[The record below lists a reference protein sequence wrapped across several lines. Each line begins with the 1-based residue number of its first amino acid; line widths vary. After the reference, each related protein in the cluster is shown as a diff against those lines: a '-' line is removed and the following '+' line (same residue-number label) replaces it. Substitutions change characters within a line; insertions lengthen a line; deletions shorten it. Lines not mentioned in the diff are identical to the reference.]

1 MYNHLP
7 EGDKNT
13 TKMSEIKLQVGKTY
27 QLIKDWY
34 HSKTGVSLM
43 HDPSL
48 ISLVNEIEALGIA
61 HVSKS
66 LPIKKYDIDF
76 DGKVLAGIEISEN
89 IPKVFGAIDGYG
101 DGISIEKIKITE
113 RGGDVC

>member
-1 MYNHLP
+1 MYNYQP

-27 QLIKDWY
+27 QLIKDWF

-48 ISLVNEIEALGIA
+48 ISLVNEIEALGLS
-61 HVSKS
+61 HVSNSALQENTK
-66 LPIKKYDIDF
+66 LIDNMC
-76 DGKVLAGIEISEN
+76 ISYRHDFGLMDKEQQDKLRFECKEWLRAYEN
-89 IPKVFGAIDGYG
+89 NR
-101 DGISIEKIKITE
+101 EH
-113 RGGDVC
+113 CC